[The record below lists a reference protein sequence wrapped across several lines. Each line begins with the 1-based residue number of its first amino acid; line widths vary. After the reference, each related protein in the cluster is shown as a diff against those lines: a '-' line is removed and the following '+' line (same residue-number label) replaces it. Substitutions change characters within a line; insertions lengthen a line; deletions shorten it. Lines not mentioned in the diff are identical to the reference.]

1 MNPILVTGGAGFIGS
16 NLIKRFLKNNQKVI
30 CLDNFSTGNL
40 INIKNFLDNPNFKL
54 IEHDVTKEIEI
65 EASQIWHLA
74 CPASPINYQKDPIS
88 TSKTNFL
95 GTINMLEIA
104 RKTKVK
110 FLLASTSEVYG
121 VSEVNPQNESYNGSV
136 NPIGVRSCY
145 TEGKRIAES
154 LCYDYHRV
162 HDIDIK
168 IARIFNTYGPNMLP
182 NDGRVICNFIRNAM
196 IDKNLIINGSGKQTR
211 SFCYIDDLIEGLL
224 KFMNF
229 NFNGPINF
237 GNPKEE
243 YSINDLAEI
252 IKNKLNPN
260 IEIVKRDVCIDD
272 PLKRKPNIE
281 LAKRLLD
288 WEPKLSIE
296 TGLNRTIN
304 YFKEIL

>member
-1 MNPILVTGGAGFIGS
+1 MKPILVTGGAGFIGS
-16 NLIKRFLKNNQKVI
+16 NLIKKFLKNNQNVI

-40 INIKNFLDNPNFKL
+40 INIKNFLDNPNFTL
-54 IEHDVTKEIEI
+54 IEHDVTKEIDI

-88 TSKTNFL
+88 TSRTNFL

-104 RKTKVK
+104 RKLNIK
-110 FLLASTSEVYG
+110 FLFASSSEVYG
-121 VSEVNPQNESYNGSV
+121 VPENNTQDESYNGSV

-154 LCYDYHRV
+154 LCFDYRRV
-162 HDIDIK
+162 HNIDIK

-182 NDGRVICNFIRNAM
+182 NDGRVICNFIHNA
-196 IDKNLIINGSGKQTR
+196 ILDKNLVINGSGKQTR
-211 SFCYIDDLIEGLL
+211 SFCYVDDLIDGLI
-224 KFMNF
+224 KFMKLNH
-229 NFNGPINF
+229 NGPMNF

-243 YSINDLAEI
+243 YSINQIAEL

-260 IEIVKRDVCIDD
+260 IDIENREACIDD
-272 PLKRKPNIE
+272 PRKRKPNIE
-281 LAKRLLD
+281 LAKKLLK
-288 WEPKLSIE
+288 WEPELSFE
-296 TGLNRTIN
+296 AGLNKTIN